1 MEFNKYQTPVTEDEL
16 NELPQEIKE
25 QFLDAINNIP
35 FVRSMIS
42 PDRPRAKDLPRDNE
56 GKIIIDI
63 TKPHTLEDT
72 DYFRPTALYY
82 KEYGCFTKLRPN
94 ANPNSEYGKWL
105 REEVRRCWEGYIR
118 ESDGEWITGDM
129 YFFLNYCPIQ
139 LIKKSKNGDTIR
151 TIDFPSFFDGNYY
164 RFHYLNQCRKEGHH
178 AMELAKRGAG
188 KAHPY
193 DELVWTPEG
202 LKKWKD
208 IKIGDFLF
216 GDDGNITKVIDIP
229 FDGVSPIYE
238 IELAN
243 GTSIQCSE
251 GHLWR
256 IIHHT
261 KGEVVVTTKELLSM
275 YTKPRRVTPH
285 NPTGYELEC
294 SIPVSK
300 GVDFN
305 HHETKIDPYTFGLM
319 LGDGCFR
326 ITNCNSKAYF
336 TSSDEDFEVY
346 KNYVPYNW
354 IKYNNTKFGYN
365 LNIPNFSNILKEY
378 GLFFKKSEDKFI
390 PKEYLYNSRSV
401 RINILKGIL
410 DSDGTV
416 DKGRIE
422 LTLSSKQLIE
432 DVKWL
437 CASLG
442 INYTKE
448 RVKHTWYNNPNGN
461 KVHCLDAYRLSIFSD
476 IPLFKLPR
484 KLEAW
489 SSRSCTNYAKSKYKG
504 SKIVNIRYVG
514 EKKAKCVTVD
524 NESHCYLINNFIVTH
539 NSYSAA
545 SLLAKRFIL
554 GESNEVKKKVQC
566 VATAS
571 ERKYIQGANQLL
583 DMFQYYIDFC
593 ANNTEFPSQRL
604 TSSLQNMQWTM
615 GYMDV
620 DSGTRKGTQ
629 NSVIGITSKDDESKL
644 RGSRGVL
651 YLLEEAGCHI
661 KGTECYKADKTIE
674 KVENIKIGNSLLG
687 PDMKPR
693 KVLKVFTGVRK
704 LYKITLSNGDY
715 QIITDNHPVYTKV
728 RTWGKSAKEEFK
740 TFTCE
745 ELLQRNYKKG
755 HYIVKQPILYEHK
768 NVLIDPYMLGLWLGD
783 GDSSRI
789 SFAAAEREIKE
800 YFNSFKDR
808 CHLRHLHN
816 TDKCDVVYFPKAE
829 NQDLYNAFT
838 KYNLFGNK
846 HIPEDYKHNSTDVLL
861 NLLAGIIDSDGY
873 YDSNKH
879 IYEIVQHSSRKDIIY
894 DLKEIAEDLGMR
906 CTITTKVGSKNSMKP
921 GELYYRLFIRSN
933 IEIPVKIEKKKFK
946 NRSNYRNKLDWTEY
960 SFTINYYGEGE
971 YYGFLIDGDHLFLL
985 KDRTIVHNSF
995 PRLLNL
1001 YQVLRPSVED
1011 GNRVF
1016 GLIYGYGCVT
1026 ENNKVWT
1033 LDGRYISVKDLK
1045 KEDGIIGSSYS
1056 GIVKNPIGTII
1067 TPVEKECLRI
1077 TLEND
1082 NYIECSIDHPIL
1094 KQILHTPRRKGNS
1107 EKRLRIF
1114 EEGFVRADNL
1124 KVKDRI
1130 VEERAVPVFG
1140 TDTLFD
1146 ARLVGMLIGDGTYGY
1161 NNTPCYASQDSE
1173 LVDYIQKSY
1182 DTTIYLTKQTKSN
1195 KLYRELRIRNIC
1207 KNLREIGIYGQT
1219 KTSKRLPIN
1228 YQTLDYDNTREL
1240 LAGLFDTDGCIYFDK
1255 RNSCI
1260 SLSQGNIEILKQ
1272 VKVLL
1277 KKFGIS
1283 CYICKNKPSIK
1294 EGRKDK
1300 NQWYVL
1306 FIKGFYSIKS
1316 FKENIPIL
1324 VGYKKEKLEKCYSW
1338 FIDNPNR
1345 KPCGY
1350 NDARYI
1356 VSKIKSIENI
1366 GTQIVYNLSAVASHT
1381 YLVNNIITHNTSG
1394 DSASDFSSM
1403 QELMYNPD
1411 GYNIKG
1417 ITNVYD
1423 KEGQGRR
1430 KFTYFYPGYLNRAD
1444 CYDKD
1449 GNSDVTKAILEI
1461 LKDRYKVKYNSTDIN
1476 AITKRVAEIPLTP
1489 QEAIQRSRGN
1499 IFPITELTQRLNEID
1514 SNPNF
1519 YDDTYVGTLVTNSSG
1534 KVEFSITTEDKPIR
1548 DFPTKDNKV
1557 IGALEIY
1564 EMPQEVNG
1572 KIPRE
1577 RYIVSLDNYEN
1588 DESDTM
1594 SLGSLFVLDL
1604 WTDRIVAEYTGRPM
1618 FVDDLNEIAR
1628 KVCIFYNA
1636 KLLYEN
1642 NKKNTFSY
1650 FSKMNSLHLLA
1661 DTPEYL
1667 KNKQLIK
1674 SIGYGN
1680 VSKGV
1685 TATVPIK
1692 NFGFTLI
1699 RDWLL
1704 KPVTVTKEEDGNVVE
1719 YTVPNLHFIKN
1730 RALIKE
1736 LMLFNPDIN
1745 VDRIMSLVQLML
1757 YREEKMILYQGD
1769 PMRAKKTDDSNY
1781 LGNDPFFTRNYKSSN
1796 LEKQVSIYY

>member
-82 KEYGCFTKLRPN
+82 KEHGCFTKLRPN

-275 YTKPRRVTPH
+275 YKKPRRVTPH

-346 KNYVPYNW
+346 KNYIPYNW

-489 SSRSCTNYAKSKYKG
+489 SNRSCTNYAKSKYKG
-504 SKIVNIRYVG
+504 NKIVNIRYIG

-661 KGTECYKADKTIE
+661 KGTECYKANKTID
-674 KVENIKIGNSLLG
+674 KVENIKVGDSLLG

-715 QIITDNHPVYTKV
+715 QIVTDNHPVYTKV

-816 TDKCDVVYFPKAE
+816 TDKCDVVHFPKAE

-879 IYEIVQHSSRKDIIY
+879 IYEIVQHNSRKDIIY

-906 CTITTKVGSKNSMKP
+906 CTITTKVGSKTSMKP

-960 SFTINYYGEGE
+960 SFTIDYYGEGE

-1016 GLIYGYGCVT
+1016 GLIYGYG
-1026 ENNKVWT
+1026 
-1033 LDGRYISVKDLK
+1033 
-1045 KEDGIIGSSYS
+1045 
-1056 GIVKNPIGTII
+1056 
-1067 TPVEKECLRI
+1067 
-1077 TLEND
+1077 
-1082 NYIECSIDHPIL
+1082 
-1094 KQILHTPRRKGNS
+1094 
-1107 EKRLRIF
+1107 
-1114 EEGFVRADNL
+1114 
-1124 KVKDRI
+1124 
-1130 VEERAVPVFG
+1130 
-1140 TDTLFD
+1140 
-1146 ARLVGMLIGDGTYGY
+1146 
-1161 NNTPCYASQDSE
+1161 
-1173 LVDYIQKSY
+1173 
-1182 DTTIYLTKQTKSN
+1182 
-1195 KLYRELRIRNIC
+1195 
-1207 KNLREIGIYGQT
+1207 
-1219 KTSKRLPIN
+1219 
-1228 YQTLDYDNTREL
+1228 
-1240 LAGLFDTDGCIYFDK
+1240 
-1255 RNSCI
+1255 
-1260 SLSQGNIEILKQ
+1260 
-1272 VKVLL
+1272 
-1277 KKFGIS
+1277 
-1283 CYICKNKPSIK
+1283 
-1294 EGRKDK
+1294 
-1300 NQWYVL
+1300 
-1306 FIKGFYSIKS
+1306 
-1316 FKENIPIL
+1316 
-1324 VGYKKEKLEKCYSW
+1324 
-1338 FIDNPNR
+1338 
-1345 KPCGY
+1345 
-1350 NDARYI
+1350 
-1356 VSKIKSIENI
+1356 
-1366 GTQIVYNLSAVASHT
+1366 
-1381 YLVNNIITHNTSG
+1381 TSG

-1564 EMPQEVNG
+1564 EMPQEING